1 MTPAQ
6 DEIYSLEA
14 GTHELGNHAVR
25 LKNTA
30 AARSFEQNWCGNHA
44 TGLAT
49 LIVLGL
55 SLAFARAALTSS
67 SAPLDGEQLYRR
79 YCAQCHSK
87 SRALRVPQFNILR
100 RMQPQGVLDALEVGS
115 MRFQG
120 FQRTVEERRAI
131 AEFIT
136 GKKLAQEQEGKETL
150 AGRCPDGS
158 SKFDP
163 ASGPQW
169 NGWGAGLANAR
180 FQSAKAAGLKSD
192 QIQRLRVKWAF
203 GFPPNTLLSQPTVIG
218 GRIFVGAL
226 RGRVYSIDAAK
237 GCLHWSVK
245 TAAGVRTAM
254 TVGMLPGKN
263 PPRSALYFGDVSAN
277 VYAVDAKTGEQV
289 WTARADDHPMARVTG
304 APVLYANHLFV
315 PVSSA
320 EEGTAADPAYPCCT
334 FRGSVVALDALTGKK
349 LWQSYTIQQ
358 KPRPTRKNPQGVQL
372 WGPAGAAVWSAP
384 TIDTQRGVI
393 YVATGDNYSDPATG
407 TSDAILALDL
417 KTGKMLWSHQFTGK
431 DAFNVACLIGASAN
445 CPEANGPDLD
455 FGSSAILRTLMNG
468 KRILLAGQKSGVV
481 HAIDP
486 DRKGA
491 IVWERRVGRGSALG
505 GIQWGPAADNDNI
518 YVALSDIGIKLKQ
531 NPVGGTTVELN
542 GHQGGGIFAYDL
554 ATGERRWATAP
565 AGCGGQSNCSPAQSA
580 AVSVVPGAAFSG
592 SVDGHMRAY
601 STQNGKVLWD
611 FDTAREFETTNAM
624 AAQGGSLDGPGG
636 GPTVAG
642 GMLFLVSGYGLWG
655 GMPGNVLLGLSV
667 DGK

>member
-1 MTPAQ
+1 MSNYLKYDAQ
-6 DEIYSLEA
+6 GRGLPPSEEPNNAGPGRIYSPGA
-14 GTHELGNHAVR
+14 GTREWGNNAVH

-30 AARSFEQNWCGNHA
+30 AAGSFEQNWCANLA

-49 LIVLGL
+49 LIVLWLGPA
-55 SLAFARAALTSS
+55 SALAAAPSS
-67 SAPLDGEQLYRR
+67 TAPLDGEQLYRR

-120 FQRTVEERRAI
+120 FQRTVHERRAI

-158 SKFDP
+158 AKFDP

-254 TVGMLPGKN
+254 SVGMLPGNN

-320 EEGTAADPAYPCCT
+320 EEGTAA
-334 FRGSVVALDALTGKK
+334 G
-349 LWQSYTIQQ
+349 
-358 KPRPTRKNPQGVQL
+358 
-372 WGPAGAAVWSAP
+372 
-384 TIDTQRGVI
+384 
-393 YVATGDNYSDPATG
+393 
-407 TSDAILALDL
+407 
-417 KTGKMLWSHQFTGK
+417 
-431 DAFNVACLIGASAN
+431 
-445 CPEANGPDLD
+445 
-455 FGSSAILRTLMNG
+455 
-468 KRILLAGQKSGVV
+468 SGVSMLYISRQPCR
-481 HAIDP
+481 AGRA
-486 DRKGA
+486 DRQKALAELHDSAKTAAHPPESARRPVMGTCGSRSMVGA
-491 IVWERRVGRGSALG
+491 DDRHTT
-505 GIQWGPAADNDNI
+505 WG
-518 YVALSDIGIKLKQ
+518 
-531 NPVGGTTVELN
+531 
-542 GHQGGGIFAYDL
+542 DL
-554 ATGERRWATAP
+554 
-565 AGCGGQSNCSPAQSA
+565 
-580 AVSVVPGAAFSG
+580 
-592 SVDGHMRAY
+592 
-601 STQNGKVLWD
+601 
-611 FDTAREFETTNAM
+611 
-624 AAQGGSLDGPGG
+624 
-636 GPTVAG
+636 
-642 GMLFLVSGYGLWG
+642 SGYGR
-655 GMPGNVLLGLSV
+655 
-667 DGK
+667 